1 MRTTVDIDDTV
12 LAAARSL
19 SRASR
24 VSLGAAI
31 SELARR
37 GLAAPVASTHVDT
50 AHTPFPVL
58 VDSTGHI
65 VTSEL
70 VAAHR
75 DD

>member
-19 SRASR
+19 ARAGR
-24 VSLGAAI
+24 MSLGAAI

-37 GLAAPVASTHVDT
+37 GLAAPTASTRVD
-50 AHTPFPVL
+50 AEDTPFPVL

-65 VTSEL
+65 VTDEL
-70 VAAHR
+70 VVAHR